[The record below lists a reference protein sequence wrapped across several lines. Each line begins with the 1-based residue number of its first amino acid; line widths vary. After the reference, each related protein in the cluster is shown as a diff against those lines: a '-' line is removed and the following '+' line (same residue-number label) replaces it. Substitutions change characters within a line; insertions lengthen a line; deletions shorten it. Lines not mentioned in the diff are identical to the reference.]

1 MSTSSFAAP
10 ARCVARLILVSA
22 ALGMCARAVS
32 TKGLHFYPDDPIARE
47 PESQDASK
55 AQPYFMGSMYEMTN
69 NLFVTAGYRPSGTRA
84 QNINT
89 IDEVPDSNWF
99 TNRIGTTRVTIEDLV
114 RGPNRGAPPDPSR
127 WILTREKTSGS
138 HPGFTARDAKGETW
152 FLEFDPPYFAE
163 GATGAVE
170 VATKIF
176 WAFGYNQ
183 VETFLT
189 TFDPGQVEFD
199 PKATI
204 RRPNG
209 ARTKF
214 THDDMN
220 AILERVARKPDGT
233 YRIVA
238 GRLIPG
244 KILGG
249 FLYDGTRPDDPNDV
263 VPHEHRRELR
273 ALRVFGAWT
282 NLTDLKASNT
292 IDALA
297 TENGRTVVKHYL
309 QDVGSTFGMCNDLHE
324 WDLSYEH
331 FIQGDTSRRRLFS
344 FGFALSP
351 WQTARYVEYPSIGK
365 FEGDVFDPRK
375 WRPQTPTTAYLE
387 MRDDDAFWAARR
399 VAAFTDE
406 MIRAAVHTGEYSD
419 PAAEKYLADVLIKR
433 RDKIIGTYLTAVNP
447 IVNPRLDGESRL
459 TVENA
464 AFAAG
469 VASGPATYHA
479 SWFRFDNA
487 TGETQPLSA
496 TQSTTTTIDAPRGL
510 PTASGSF
517 IGADLSVESAGHP
530 AWQRPIRIYFRRSG
544 EGWTLVGLERLPE
557 TLTTDPEKSRSNA
570 GTAKD
575 AK

>member
-1 MSTSSFAAP
+1 MSTSP
-10 ARCVARLILVSA
+10 LVSDA
-22 ALGMCARAVS
+22 RRFTCLLLAVVAIGLCARGVS
-32 TKGLHFYPDDPIARE
+32 TKGPRFYPDDPITRE
-47 PESQDASK
+47 PEPQDASK

-69 NLFVTAGYRPSGTRA
+69 NLFITSKYKPSGARA

-89 IDEVPDSNWF
+89 IDEVPDSSWF
-99 TNRIGTTRVTIEDLV
+99 TNRIGTSPVSIEDLV
-114 RGPNRGAPPDPSR
+114 RGANRGAPPDPSR
-127 WILTREKTSGS
+127 WTLNREKTSGS

-152 FLEFDPPYFAE
+152 FLEFDPPYFPE
-163 GATGAVE
+163 GATGAVA

-183 VETFLT
+183 VESFLT
-189 TFDPGQVEFD
+189 TFDPKRVDFD

-204 RRPNG
+204 RRPSG

-220 AILERVARKPDGT
+220 AILERVARRPDGT
-233 YRIVA
+233 YRVIA
-238 GRLIPG
+238 GRLISG

-249 FLYDGTRPDDPNDV
+249 FQYDGTRPDDPNDV

-273 ALRVFGAWT
+273 ALHVFGAWT

-292 IDALA
+292 IDALV
-297 TENGRTVVKHYL
+297 TVNGRSIVRHYL

-331 FIQGDTSRRRLFS
+331 FVQGDTTRRRFFS

-351 WQTARYVEYPSIGK
+351 WQTIQYAEYPSIGK
-365 FEGDVFDPRK
+365 FEGDRFDPRQ

-433 RDKIIGTYLTAVNP
+433 RNKVTSTYLTAVNP
-447 IVNPRLDGESRL
+447 IVSPRLDGSGRL
-459 TVENA
+459 TFENA
-464 AFAAG
+464 AVAAG
-469 VASGPATYHA
+469 VAGGPATYRA
-479 SWFRFDNA
+479 AWFRFDNA
-487 TGETQPLSA
+487 TGETQAISETQSA
-496 TQSTTTTIDAPRGL
+496 TMSIEAPRGL
-510 PTASGSF
+510 STTSGSF
-517 IGADLSVESAGHP
+517 VGADISVESEGHP
-530 AWQRPIRIYFRRSG
+530 SWRRPIRTVFRRG
-544 EGWTLVGLERLPE
+544 ADGWTLVGLERLPE
-557 TLTTDPEKSRSNA
+557 NLSTDRSA
-570 GTAKD
+570 REPAR
-575 AK
+575 